1 MFKSKWGFTCDCRLC
16 NLPME
21 ETVANDATLA
31 SIKDLQSKILKR
43 ESQSQQDSLQ
53 DLHRLLAACYKVAD
67 IIISYHLYFNIQRTD
82 KYSIAMCYIII
93 TIIIIIIIIVIIII
107 KVADQDQTLLKYV
120 LLAIHHGRQ
129 GRVSEEDLAQS
140 ELVTEDVRGFLE
152 ETLGRK
158 FWTNLDI
165 YEVELIK
172 IAKIFGC
179 QDSVTKIMQMPWSA
193 DFYSELLKMVCCSK
207 KYFFC

>member
-1 MFKSKWGFTCDCRLC
+1 MAQNWHFWSIWARPCRLTQC
-16 NLPME
+16 PVGGLVGGCGARAVSRKTP
-21 ETVANDATLA
+21 
-31 SIKDLQSKILKR
+31 I
-43 ESQSQQDSLQ
+43 
-53 DLHRLLAACYKVAD
+53 
-67 IIISYHLYFNIQRTD
+67 YF
-82 KYSIAMCYIII
+82 
-93 TIIIIIIIIVIIII
+93 IIVIIII

-152 ETLGRK
+152 ERLGRK